1 MKDGRGF
8 VQALKQEGVHRFM
21 LISVRLQ
28 NRSVLS
34 IKKTIFSKKYTTYSF
49 HSFFFSCVELEI
61 LTESLHED
69 AL

>member
-34 IKKTIFSKKYTTYSF
+34 IKKTIFSKKHTTYSF
-49 HSFFFSCVELEI
+49 HSFFFFLC
-61 LTESLHED
+61 
-69 AL
+69 